1 MGTVH
6 VVLAIT
12 CLVLGAMVFLQKKG
26 GQKHRLLGYLYSS
39 ALLLVNLSALTV
51 YQDAAGPG
59 PFHYLALISLATL
72 SAGFITAFLRK
83 PAQWMS
89 MHAYFM
95 SWSYVG
101 LVAAGIAQIITE
113 FLPFSTAF
121 TVALPSAVIIA
132 VGAIMIHL
140 RTPRIIA
147 TLSPLNFTKNSRER
161 I

>member
-1 MGTVH
+1 
-6 VVLAIT
+6 
-12 CLVLGAMVFLQKKG
+12 MVFLQKKG
-26 GQKHRLLGYLYSS
+26 GERHRLLGYLYSI
-39 ALLLVNLSALTV
+39 ALLMVNLSALTV
-51 YQDAAGPG
+51 YEDSTGPG

-113 FLPFSTAF
+113 FLPLSTAF

-132 VGAIMIHL
+132 VGALIIHL
-140 RTPRIIA
+140 RTPKTIA
-147 TLSPLNFTKNSRER
+147 TLTPLNFAKNHRK
-161 I
+161 II